1 MAIYVICGQ
10 KLYIGEYDR
19 SGDIS
24 KVGLEAKVPALE
36 TTPISVVAARTFMSG
51 LQDLDFDADVYTSYA
66 ALTDSEPTLW
76 ANLAVPDKALSVYP
90 NGAAANTP
98 GYAFRSLMTKLDLK
112 NKIGDIAV
120 FNIKAKGSSVLQAG
134 SALVKVNSMEGIV
147 TKTATGNG
155 TAYQVGTATANQ
167 RVYAFLHVIAA
178 SGGSPTLAVT
188 VQSDDNSGMTSPT
201 DSLAFTTAT
210 GITSEV
216 KSAIGPSTDSWWRI
230 RWVIGGTTPSF
241 TFICGFGIE

>member
-76 ANLAVPDKALSVYP
+76 ANLAVADKPLSVYP
-90 NGAAANTP
+90 NGAAANAP
-98 GYAFRSLMTKLDLK
+98 GYAFRSLLTSLDLK

-120 FNIKAKGSSVLQAG
+120 FAIKAKSSGSV
-134 SALVKVNSMEGIV
+134 LVKVNSMEGQV
-147 TKTATGNG
+147 VKTATGNG
-155 TAYQVGTATANQ
+155 TAYTLGAVTAAQ
-167 RVYAFLHVIAA
+167 KVYSFLHIMAI
-178 SGGSPTLAVT
+178 SGTGTPTLTVA
-188 VQSDDNSGMTSPT
+188 VQSDDNGGMSSPVAQIT
-201 DSLAFTTAT
+201 HTAFTAI
-210 GITSEV
+210 GSEW
-216 KSAIGPSTDSWWRI
+216 KSANGPITDTYWRLSWTI
-230 RWVIGGTTPSF
+230 SGTSPSF
-241 TFICGFGIE
+241 TFICGVGIK